1 MFQVHFKDF
10 IDCEISLFF
19 RQMESFFFF
28 PNLIFFSKNE
38 RLLSHLRTSLIY
50 HVRRILSHTGCQ
62 DELRQTSLVNTA
74 RSQNE
79 IHNASSLLSSTSTSS
94 SLFFTSVSNCWSLK
108 NFSTEGCLSLS
119 SFLLFSSN
127 GILHQ
132 KCVSLPI

>member
-19 RQMESFFFF
+19 RQMESFFLS
-28 PNLIFFSKNE
+28 PNLIFSKNE
-38 RLLSHLRTSLIY
+38 RLLSHLRTSSIH

-62 DELRQTSLVNTA
+62 DELRQTSLVNAA
-74 RSQNE
+74 RLQNE
-79 IHNASSLLSSTSTSS
+79 INPSSLLSSSSTSS